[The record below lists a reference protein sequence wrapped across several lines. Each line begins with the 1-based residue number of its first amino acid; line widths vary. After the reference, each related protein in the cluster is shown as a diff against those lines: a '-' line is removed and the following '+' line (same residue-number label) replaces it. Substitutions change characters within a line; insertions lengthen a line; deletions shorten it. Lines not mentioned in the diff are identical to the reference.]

1 MCALSCHTATYILQ
15 CGSSSKSWRK
25 FENFATSA
33 KAGDLQRRRH
43 VAVMAYRSQKAHPH
57 KAGASGQDGPI
68 DGYLPSQCTRVMLLV
83 PARPH
88 SLRFVLLQMISLWPF
103 AVAGNKFLME
113 FVRGLGGP
121 YDPPSGPTVRDVL
134 LNLCVHLLGLLL
146 EEIIRLRRS
155 FRGVP
160 FFHIVINLWTERH
173 GTGSYESMALR
184 SVDIEDFFNGR
195 VPPQRGA
202 GFGAARTHQH

>member
-1 MCALSCHTATYILQ
+1 
-15 CGSSSKSWRK
+15 
-25 FENFATSA
+25 
-33 KAGDLQRRRH
+33 
-43 VAVMAYRSQKAHPH
+43 
-57 KAGASGQDGPI
+57 
-68 DGYLPSQCTRVMLLV
+68 MLLV